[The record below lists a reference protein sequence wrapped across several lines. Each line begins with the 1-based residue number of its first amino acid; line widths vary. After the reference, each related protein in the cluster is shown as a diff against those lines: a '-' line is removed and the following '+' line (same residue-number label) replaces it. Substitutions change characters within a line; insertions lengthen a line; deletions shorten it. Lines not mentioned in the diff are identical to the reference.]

1 MEKRKADVIYD
12 TEGHKIV
19 LIHDLCFKGRKNV
32 DWDTVEQYLKEYIGK
47 RAEIIETSELVYI
60 GADFPDEY
68 AHSKDTHVL
77 RGLNAYAKA
86 NAVSAIQDMIQ
97 IATDKTYSE
106 NHAEKHKNN
115 AQNGW
120 YRYNTRFALPKYGDD
135 NELIG
140 YNIFRGRLIV
150 RYAKNGKLY
159 LYDILRIKKETS
171 RPL

>member
-1 MEKRKADVIYD
+1 MEKKKAEIIYD
-12 TEGHKIV
+12 EEGHKIV
-19 LIHDLCFKGRKNV
+19 RIHDLRFKGRKNV
-32 DWDTVEQYLKEYIGK
+32 EWDMVEQYLKEYIGEC
-47 RAEIIETSELVYI
+47 AEIIETSELVYI

-86 NAVSAIQDMIQ
+86 NAVPAIRDMIQ
-97 IATDKTYSE
+97 IATNKTYSE
-106 NHAEKHKNN
+106 NYAEKHKNN
-115 AQNGW
+115 ARNGW
-120 YRYNTRFALPKYGDD
+120 YRYDTRFALPKYGDD

-150 RYAKNGKLY
+150 RYAKDEKLY
-159 LYDILRIKKETS
+159 LYDVLRIKKEMS